1 MQDMD
6 GAPVSRGPAP
16 ASGTTPL
23 TRALETI
30 KRLKAELAAQRGNG
44 PIAVVGIGMRL
55 PGGITG
61 PDTYWEALSE
71 GRDLVRPLSDDRK
84 KPFAA
89 QWADLPH
96 RGGFLKDVMG
106 FDAEFFGIRSHEARS
121 LDPQHRLLLE
131 VAWEALEDAAL
142 PPDRLSTAKVG
153 LYAGLTNH
161 DYDQWRDDDPE
172 FSWILGNMPCFAAG
186 RVSYTLG
193 LRGPAMSVDT
203 ACSSSLVTVHLARQ
217 ALARGECDLALAGG
231 VNLIVSPYMT
241 RLMSQSG
248 LLAPD
253 GLCKPFDARANGFTR
268 SEGCGIVVLKRLD
281 DAVRDGDRIHAVIQG
296 SAVNH
301 DGRSTSISAP
311 NVLAQAELITSALED
326 AGLEAG
332 DIGLLESHGTG
343 TALGDPIEMEAVTE
357 VLGRPG
363 RGAKLW
369 VGSAKANLGHL
380 EAAAGIAGLIKAI
393 LSLQHRLV
401 PPLVHFRTLNPRID
415 ISGTGITMPTALER
429 WEAGA
434 GGACAA
440 VNSFGLSGTNAQ
452 VILRAPE
459 TDPREV
465 RQGVPVGG
473 FEVSARTRRALRELA
488 DSYHAFLASEGRD
501 DYPAFAY
508 TATEGRTRHPY
519 RALVSATDRA
529 TALTALRALADG
541 ADSPA
546 VTVVE
551 GRDNSTPS
559 PYDPLPRRV
568 VGLPPY
574 PWQKRHF
581 AVDPP
586 GADVSSVRH
595 TEPALTRKDGT
606 P

>member
-1 MQDMD
+1 MQDMV
-6 GAPVSRGPAP
+6 GGSRSDGPAP
-16 ASGTTPL
+16 AKGTTPL

-30 KRLKAELAAQRGNG
+30 KRLKAELTAQRGNG
-44 PIAVVGIGMRL
+44 PIAVVGIGLRL
-55 PGGITG
+55 PGGIA
-61 PDTYWEALSE
+61 DLDAYWDALRE
-71 GRDLVRPLSDDRK
+71 GRDLVDPLPDDRK

-96 RGGFLKDVMG
+96 RGGFLEDVMG

-131 VAWEALEDAAL
+131 VAWEAMEDAAL

-161 DYDQWRDDDPE
+161 DYDHWRDDDPE

-217 ALARGECDLALAGG
+217 ALARGVRRGPRGG

-268 SEGCGIVVLKRLD
+268 SEGCGVVVLKRLD

-296 SAVNH
+296 SSVNH

-311 NVLAQAELITSALED
+311 NVLAQAELIKSALEE

-332 DIGLLESHGTG
+332 DIGLLETHGTG
-343 TALGDPIEMEAVTE
+343 TALGDPIEMEAVAE
-357 VLGRPG
+357 VLGRPA
-363 RGAKLW
+363 REAKLW
-369 VGSAKANLGHL
+369 IGSAKANLGHL
-380 EAAAGIAGLIKAI
+380 EAAAGIAGLIKAV
-393 LSLQHRLV
+393 LSLKHRQV

-415 ISGTGITMPTALER
+415 ISGTGIAMPTTLER
-429 WEAGA
+429 WEREA
-434 GGACAA
+434 GGEYAA

-452 VILRAPE
+452 VILRAPDTE
-459 TDPREV
+459 TRDVQQEAPI
-465 RQGVPVGG
+465 GG
-473 FEVSARTRRALRELA
+473 FELSARTAQALRQLA
-488 DSYHAFLASEGRD
+488 GSYHAHLGAETD
-501 DYPAFAY
+501 DGYPAFAY
-508 TATEGRTRHPY
+508 TATEGRARHTY
-519 RALVSATDRA
+519 RALVAAGDRA

-546 VTVVE
+546 VTMVE
-551 GRDNSTPS
+551 GADDSTPG
-559 PYDPLPRRV
+559 PYRPLPRRV
-568 VGLPPY
+568 TGLPNY
-574 PWQKRHF
+574 PWQKRHL

-586 GADVSSVRH
+586 RADASSVRH
-595 TEPALTRKDGT
+595 AESV
-606 P
+606 

>member
-1 MQDMD
+1 MKDMV
-6 GAPVSRGPAP
+6 GGSVSHGPAP
-16 ASGTTPL
+16 AKGTTPL
-23 TRALETI
+23 TRAMETI

-44 PIAVVGIGMRL
+44 PVAVVGIGLRL

-61 PDTYWEALSE
+61 IDAYWEALCE
-71 GRDLVRPLSDDRK
+71 GRDLVRPMSDERK

-96 RGGFLKDVMG
+96 RGGFLDDVMG
-106 FDAEFFGIRSHEARS
+106 FDAEFFGIRGHEARS

-161 DYDQWRDDDPE
+161 DYDHWRDDDPE

-217 ALARGECDLALAGG
+217 ALARGECEVALAGG

-281 DAVRDGDRIHAVIQG
+281 DALRDGDRIHAVIQG

-311 NVLAQAELITSALED
+311 NVLAQAELIRAALDD
-326 AGLEAG
+326 AGLEAA
-332 DIGLLESHGTG
+332 DIGLLETHGTG
-343 TALGDPIEMEAVTE
+343 TALGDPIEMEAITE
-357 VLGRPG
+357 VLGRPAS
-363 RGAKLW
+363 GAKLW

-380 EAAAGIAGLIKAI
+380 EAAAGAAGLVKAI
-393 LSLQHRLV
+393 LSLKHRLV
-401 PPLVHFRTLNPRID
+401 PPLVHYRTLNPRID
-415 ISGTGITMPTALER
+415 VSGTDITMPTALEP

-434 GGACAA
+434 GGDHAA

-452 VILRAPE
+452 VILRAPDAG
-459 TDPREV
+459 TGGTLRDLA
-465 RQGVPVGG
+465 VGG
-473 FEVSARTRRALRELA
+473 FELSAKTPQALRELA
-488 DSYHAFLASEGRD
+488 HRYHAHLASTEEG
-501 DYPAFAY
+501 DYAAFAY
-508 TATEGRTRHPY
+508 TATEGRARHSH

-529 TALTALRALADG
+529 SALTALRALADG
-541 ADSPA
+541 ADASA
-546 VTVVE
+546 VTVTE
-551 GRDNSTPS
+551 GTDDDTPS
-559 PYDPLPRRV
+559 PYQPLPRRV
-568 VGLPPY
+568 VDLPTY
-574 PWQKRHF
+574 PWQRRHY
-581 AVDPP
+581 AVHPP
-586 GADVSSVRH
+586 TADASSVRH
-595 TEPALTRKDGT
+595 
-606 P
+606 